1 MILNYLSAL
10 WTSFAPT
17 FGNHL
22 WQSTIFTVVVGLLTF
37 VLRRNHAGTRYWL
50 WLSASLKFLFPF
62 SLLVGLGTHLA
73 WSQGSTATNT
83 ELYLAMTSVGQ
94 PFTQPKMPMHSPQFS
109 VSTNLVHLLPVALA
123 ALWLCGFVVVLCLWN
138 VRWRRI
144 SGVAQEAMAMREG
157 REVETLR
164 RVERTIGIQKP
175 IEMRLSRA
183 SLEPGIFGIIRPVLV
198 WPKGITEQLDNSHLE
213 AILAH
218 ELLHVRRRDNLAA
231 AVHMLVEAIFWFYP
245 LVWWVG
251 GWLLEERE
259 RACDEAV
266 LDSGGDRKVY
276 AESILKICEFCVGS
290 PMTCVS
296 GVTGADLK
304 KRIHCIMTK
313 GITRDLDF
321 GRKLLLGTVGVA
333 VVALPIVFGLLHA
346 TQSRAQSQVQNP
358 SVIAP
363 VFEVVSV
370 KPSKSVDGTVT
381 MKHHPDGITAT
392 NVTVR
397 MLVQAAYGVQ
407 DYQVSGTSG
416 PMGWVNSERYDVE
429 AKVDGSLADQLS
441 KLSTDQRMAEDRLM
455 LQALLADRFKLLLRR
470 GNAEGSSVYA
480 LVIAENGSKL
490 QQKKSADPYPE
501 GVKGPDGR
509 AIPEGAHMIWA
520 GRSQIT
526 GIRVSVAD
534 LTRSL
539 SQQLSRT
546 VLDKTGLAGNYDFTL
561 KWGTNGNGDS
571 ILTAIQEQ
579 LGLKLES
586 QEGPVEVL
594 VIDHVEPP
602 SGN

>member
-10 WTSFAPT
+10 WTSFAST

-22 WQSTIFTVVVGLLTF
+22 WQSTLFAVVAGLLTLA
-37 VLRRNHAGTRYWL
+37 LRKNHARIRYWL

-62 SLLVGLGTHLA
+62 SLLVGLGRHLA
-73 WSQGSTATNT
+73 WFRGSTAANT
-83 ELYLAMTSVGQ
+83 ELYLAMTNVGQ
-94 PFTQPKMPMHSPQFS
+94 PFTQPRISMYSPQVS
-109 VSTNLVHLLPVALA
+109 VSTNLMQLLPVVLA
-123 ALWLCGFVVVLCLWN
+123 GLWLCGFVVVFFLWF

-144 SGVAQEAMAMREG
+144 SGVAREAMALREG

-164 RVERTIGIQKP
+164 RVERTLGIQKP
-175 IEMRLSRA
+175 INMRLSRA
-183 SLEPGIFGIIRPVLV
+183 SLEPGIFGILRPVLV
-198 WPKGITEQLDNSHLE
+198 WPQGITVQLDDPHLE

-218 ELLHVRRRDNLAA
+218 ELMHVRRRDNLAA

-245 LVWWVG
+245 FVWWLG
-251 GWLLEERE
+251 ARLLEERE

-276 AESILKICEFCVGS
+276 AESILKICEFCVRS
-290 PMTCVS
+290 PVTCVS

-304 KRIHCIMTK
+304 KRIGYIMIK

-321 GRKLLLGTVGVA
+321 SRKLMIGTVGVV
-333 VVALPIVFGLLHA
+333 VVALPMVFGLLHP

-358 SVIAP
+358 NVIAP

-381 MKHHPDGITAT
+381 MKHRSDGITAT
-392 NVTVR
+392 NVTVK

-407 DYQVSGTSG
+407 DYQVSGVSG
-416 PMGWVNSERYDVE
+416 PMAWVTSERYDVE
-429 AKVDGSLADQLS
+429 ATVDASLADRLS
-441 KLSTDQRMAEDRLM
+441 KLSTEQRMDQDRLM
-455 LQALLADRFKLLLRR
+455 LQALLADHFKLLLRR
-470 GNAEGSSVYA
+470 GNAEGSPVYA

-490 QQKKSADPYPE
+490 QEKKADDAYPE
-501 GVKGPDGR
+501 GIKGPDGR
-509 AIPEGAHMIWA
+509 AIPQGVHMIWA
-520 GRSQIT
+520 GRGQIT
-526 GIRVSVAD
+526 GIRVSIAD

-539 SQQLSRT
+539 SQQMSRT
-546 VLDKTGLAGNYDFTL
+546 VLDKTGLAGNYDFVL
-561 KWGTNGNGDS
+561 KWETNGEES
-571 ILTAIQEQ
+571 ILTAIREQ

-602 SGN
+602 PVS

>member
-10 WTSFAPT
+10 WTSFAST

-22 WQSTIFTVVVGLLTF
+22 WQSTLFAVVAGLLTLA
-37 VLRRNHAGTRYWL
+37 LRKNHARIRYWL

-62 SLLVGLGTHLA
+62 SLLVGLGRHLA
-73 WSQGSTATNT
+73 WFQGSTAANT
-83 ELYLAMTSVGQ
+83 ELYLAMTNVGQ
-94 PFTQPKMPMHSPQFS
+94 PFTQPKISMYSPQVS
-109 VSTNLVHLLPVALA
+109 VSTNLMQLLPVVLA
-123 ALWLCGFVVVLCLWN
+123 GLWLCGFVVVFFLWF

-144 SGVAQEAMAMREG
+144 SGVARKAMALREG

-164 RVERTIGIQKP
+164 RVERTLGIQKP
-175 IEMRLSRA
+175 INMRLSRA
-183 SLEPGIFGIIRPVLV
+183 SLEPGIFGILRPVLV
-198 WPKGITEQLDNSHLE
+198 WPQGITVQLDDPHLE

-218 ELLHVRRRDNLAA
+218 ELMHVRRRDNLAA

-245 LVWWVG
+245 FVWWLG
-251 GWLLEERE
+251 ARLLEERE

-276 AESILKICEFCVGS
+276 AESILKICEFCVRS
-290 PMTCVS
+290 PVTCVS

-304 KRIHCIMTK
+304 KRIGYIMIK

-321 GRKLLLGTVGVA
+321 SRKLMIGTVGVV
-333 VVALPIVFGLLHA
+333 VVALPMVFGLLHP

-358 SVIAP
+358 NVIAP

-381 MKHHPDGITAT
+381 MKHRSDGITAT
-392 NVTVR
+392 NVTVK

-407 DYQVSGTSG
+407 DYQVSGVSG
-416 PMGWVNSERYDVE
+416 PMAWVTSERYDVE
-429 AKVDGSLADQLS
+429 ATVDASLADRLS
-441 KLSTDQRMAEDRLM
+441 KLSTEQRMDQDRLM
-455 LQALLADRFKLLLRR
+455 LQALLADHFKLLLRR
-470 GNAEGSSVYA
+470 GNAEGSPVYA

-490 QQKKSADPYPE
+490 QEKKADDAYPE
-501 GVKGPDGR
+501 GIKGPDGR
-509 AIPEGAHMIWA
+509 AIPQGVHMIWA
-520 GRSQIT
+520 GRGQIT
-526 GIRVSVAD
+526 GIRVSIAD

-539 SQQLSRT
+539 SQQMSRT
-546 VLDKTGLAGNYDFTL
+546 VLDKTGLAGNYDFVL
-561 KWGTNGNGDS
+561 KWETNGEES
-571 ILTAIQEQ
+571 ILTAIREQ

-602 SGN
+602 PVS